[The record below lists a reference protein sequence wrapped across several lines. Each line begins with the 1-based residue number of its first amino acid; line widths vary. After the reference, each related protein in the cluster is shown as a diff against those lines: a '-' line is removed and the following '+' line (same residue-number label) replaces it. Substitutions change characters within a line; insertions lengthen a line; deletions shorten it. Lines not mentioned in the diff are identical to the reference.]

1 MKIFVD
7 SSNINEIKEFMTWGI
22 VSGITTNPKILA
34 TDGNVSNYENVI
46 KEICRT
52 VYPHP
57 VSVEVTSDKC
67 HEMVE
72 EGEKYAKWYSNIVI
86 KIPVT
91 EEGLKAVKILSEKK
105 IIINATVCMSAH
117 QALLAALAGAKY
129 VSIFYGRVGD
139 LGVDANQVVKDA
151 MKLLPGTDAK
161 LIIGSIRSVKD
172 VVDSML
178 AGADIIT
185 ITPSILK
192 KMIQNPKT
200 DETVKEFLDSWT
212 KR

>member
-1 MKIFVD
+1 MKIFID
-7 SSNINEIKEFMTWGI
+7 TSNINEIREFKNWGI
-22 VSGITTNPKILA
+22 ISGVTTNPKILA
-34 TDGNVSNYENVI
+34 TDGNISNYESVI
-46 KEICRT
+46 KEICRL

-57 VSVEVTSDKC
+57 VSVEVTSNKC
-67 HEMVE
+67 NEMVE
-72 EGEKYAKWYSNIVI
+72 EGEKYSRWYNNIVI

-105 IIINATVCMSAH
+105 MIVNATVCMSAH

-139 LGVDANQVVKDA
+139 LGIDASQVVKDTV
-151 MKLLPGTDAK
+151 KFLSGIDAK

-185 ITPSILK
+185 ITPPILK

-212 KR
+212 KK